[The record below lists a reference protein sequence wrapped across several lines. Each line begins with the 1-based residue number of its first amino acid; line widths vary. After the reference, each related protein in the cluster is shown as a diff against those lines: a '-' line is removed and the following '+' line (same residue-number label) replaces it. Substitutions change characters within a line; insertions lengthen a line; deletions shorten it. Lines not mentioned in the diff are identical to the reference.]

1 MSLEQAMSTIIRSHD
16 ERTTPHRDA
25 RQTGQVSLDI
35 TSLTKRQKNDLNLN
49 DQIFFNID
57 PTQKYTSELAE
68 GFQLKEIS
76 IEHFTIP
83 D

>member
-1 MSLEQAMSTIIRSHD
+1 M
-16 ERTTPHRDA
+16 
-25 RQTGQVSLDI
+25 
-35 TSLTKRQKNDLNLN
+35 KRQKNDLNLN
-49 DQIFFNID
+49 DQIFFNIN
-57 PTQKYTSELAE
+57 PTQKYASELAE